1 MQSPRADFWQA
12 FVEPRLTG
20 VAKIADSIAVAV
32 VVCRRGTTLPT
43 NNYKGHNIETRY
55 YSDAETEEFLSS
67 LRSVGIAV
75 FPFYREDDFIR
86 WVIDGRGNVGSRRLL
101 AYSSGASVPG
111 VGTKALMPAFCM
123 LHGIEVIGP
132 DPHVASL
139 ARHKFHAMALLR
151 TGGVPV
157 PPTFLYVPNN
167 GWLDGRRP
175 ELGSNVIVKP
185 SHEAASIGVDSL
197 SLLPCDGALDAAV
210 ADRAQVFHQS
220 MTVQEFIPGREVEIP
235 VFSFGHQ
242 YHTPLA
248 VGLSMEGAENL
259 GMRFLDYET
268 VAADRYGFYGYAR
281 CGDTAKADMFENASR
296 ASAVLGIRDFGR
308 IDFRID
314 DAGKP
319 WAIDVSTSPYISRH
333 SSFAFAA
340 QACGGDATK
349 LPLALLAA
357 CCDRIGLLT

>member
-1 MQSPRADFWQA
+1 MRPPQANFWQDL
-12 FVEPRLTG
+12 VEPRLKR
-20 VAKIADSIAVAV
+20 VAEIADSIAVAV
-32 VVCRRGTTLPT
+32 VVCRRGTTPT
-43 NNYKGHNIETRY
+43 TSNYKGYNIETRY

-86 WVIDGRGNVGSRRLL
+86 WVIGGRGDIGSRRLL
-101 AYSSGASVPG
+101 AYSSGASIPG

-123 LHGIEVIGP
+123 LHGIDVIGP

-151 TGGVPV
+151 SGGVPV
-157 PPTFLYVPNN
+157 PSTFLFVPHT
-167 GWLDGRRP
+167 GWLDGLRP
-175 ELGSNVIVKP
+175 GLGSKVIVKP

-197 SLLPCDGALDAAV
+197 SLLPCDGALDATV
-210 ADRAQVFHQS
+210 AERAQIFQQS
-220 MTVQEFIPGREVEIP
+220 MTVQEFVPGREVEIP
-235 VFSFGHQ
+235 VFSYGGL
-242 YHTPLA
+242 YYTPLA
-248 VGLSMEGAENL
+248 VGLSMGGAENL

-268 VAADRYGFYGYAR
+268 VAADRYGFYSYAR
-281 CGDTAKADMFENASR
+281 WGDTTNAEIFANAARS
-296 ASAVLGIRDFGR
+296 SAVLGIRDFGR

-314 DAGKP
+314 EAGKP
-319 WAIDVSTSPYISRH
+319 WAIDVSTAPYISHH

-340 QACGGDATK
+340 QACGGDRTK

-357 CCDRIGLLT
+357 SCDRIGLLT